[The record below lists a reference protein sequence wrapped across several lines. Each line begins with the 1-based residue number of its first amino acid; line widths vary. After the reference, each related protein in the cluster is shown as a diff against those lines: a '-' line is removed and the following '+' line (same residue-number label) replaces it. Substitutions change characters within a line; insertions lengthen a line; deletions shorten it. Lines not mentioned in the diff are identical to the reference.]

1 MKRNR
6 KIYSILIIFTIALG
20 LLSRTSIIPTII
32 YPYLGD
38 YLYTILWFFIIGFLF
53 PEMKSFKVAIISI
66 ITSYTIEL
74 LQFYQADWI
83 NYIRSYKLGGLI
95 LGYSFLWSD
104 IVSYTFGGMT
114 GWILERLFYQKTSK
128 DNIL

>member
-6 KIYSILIIFTIALG
+6 KIYFILIIFTIALG

-53 PEMKSFKVAIISI
+53 PKMESFKVAIISI
-66 ITSYTIEL
+66 ITCYAIEF

-83 NYIRSYKLGGLI
+83 NHIRSYKIGGLI

-104 IVSYTFGGMT
+104 IISYTFGGIT
-114 GWILERLFYQKTSK
+114 GWILEKYIIKK
-128 DNIL
+128 K